1 MTIRFSRRDILAAG
15 AAIGSSILV
24 APAGRVHAQ
33 AVQKPVRF
41 VIGLPPGSSIDV
53 AARFLIDRMKG
64 YSSTIITE
72 HKPGASYRI
81 AVEAVKQSPADGST
95 VLLSPAGP
103 LVLLPQIQKTVGYKP
118 LEDFIPVT
126 TVYQTPSALVVGPLV
141 DARVR
146 TIADFVAWCRAN
158 PGKSNYGT
166 PGAGTPMHFL
176 GAMLGKAAGFEFTHV
191 PYQGP
196 PPAVSDVLAGQIA
209 SVITSLPNLIP
220 HVESGKLRFLATT
233 GSERIP
239 MLPGVPTMK
248 EAGYPALEFSEWMGL
263 FLPAKT
269 PMAIVNALNA
279 SVREALKS
287 EEMKTGLAKLAL
299 EPSGLSIDEFT
310 KRVRAD
316 TDRWEPIVK
325 ASGFAPL

>member
-1 MTIRFSRRDILAAG
+1 MNNTFSRRDILAASAGLG
-15 AAIGSSILV
+15 ASLLV
-24 APAGRVHAQ
+24 SPTASVHAQ
-33 AVQKPVRF
+33 TVQKSVRF

-64 YSSTIITE
+64 YASTIIVE

-81 AVEAVKQSPADGST
+81 AVEAVKQSTADGST

-103 LVLLPQIQKTVGYKP
+103 LVLLPHIQKSVGYKT
-118 LEDFIPVT
+118 LEDFIPIT
-126 TVYQTPSALVVGPLV
+126 TVYQTPSALAVGPLV
-141 DARVR
+141 AANVK
-146 TIADFVAWCRAN
+146 TVADFVAWCRAN

-176 GAMLGKAAGFEFTHV
+176 GTMLAKAAGFEFTHV

-196 PPAVSDVLAGQIA
+196 TPAVNDVLAGQIA
-209 SVITSLPNLIP
+209 SVITSIPNLISL
-220 HVESGKLRFLATT
+220 VEPGKFRILATT
-233 GSERIP
+233 GSTRSAS
-239 MLPGVPTMK
+239 LPNVPTMI

-269 PMAIVNALNA
+269 PMEIANALNA

-287 EEMKTGLAKLAL
+287 EELKAGLTKLAL
-299 EPSGLSIDEFT
+299 EPSGLSIAEFAQ
-310 KRVRAD
+310 RVRAD
-316 TDRWEPIVK
+316 AERWEPIVK
-325 ASGFAPL
+325 ASGFVPV